1 MVMPKRR
8 AKVGELVAFYLNSR
22 AFARLSGTTQKQY
35 EKHLEC
41 ALDTRIEGKRLEDY
55 QARTLKARHTNQ
67 ATQVSLSW
75 LLTITLKLLLIYNL
89 SNFQMRIIN
98 INF

>member
-41 ALDTRIEGKRLEDY
+41 ALDTRKKVN
-55 QARTLKARHTNQ
+55 A
-67 ATQVSLSW
+67 
-75 LLTITLKLLLIYNL
+75 
-89 SNFQMRIIN
+89 
-98 INF
+98 